1 MKQMINKNKLM
12 LSGKAKHIQIA
23 LNGIA
28 KSQYGNCTLAQY
40 TANRP
45 EMRITLG
52 NLES

>member
-1 MKQMINKNKLM
+1 MKQTINKNKLM

-52 NLES
+52 NLDS

>member
-1 MKQMINKNKLM
+1 MKQHINKNNLM
-12 LSGKAKHIQIA
+12 LSGKAKHIKLV

-45 EMRITLG
+45 QMRITLG
-52 NLES
+52 NVDS